1 MRWRGRERSENVD
14 DRRGMSPRMALGGGG
29 GMLAILI
36 MLALKFFGAP
46 PAVQQMAGQ
55 AVNRMQQNQA
65 QNAPAGEGIDDDYRE
80 FTQVVLRDTERVWEQ
95 LFEEIQDSRGR
106 AVPYTPP
113 RLVMFSGQEQTAC
126 GLGQAAMGP
135 FYCPADQMVY
145 IDPTF
150 FEDLANRHNAP
161 GDFAQAYVIAHEV
174 AHHVQS
180 LLGFSTIVNQVRAQ
194 GDEIMSN
201 QYSVRLELQ
210 ADFLAGVWAHHAHKE
225 YNILEEGD
233 MEEAITAANQIGD
246 DTLQKQSTGRVIPE
260 RFTHGTSA
268 QRVFWFRKGLL
279 SGNLKDAE
287 TLFQVDY
294 EDL

>member
-1 MRWRGRERSENVD
+1 
-14 DRRGMSPRMALGGGG
+14 MALGGGG
-29 GMLAILI
+29 GMLAIII

-55 AVNRMQQNQA
+55 AVNRVQQNKA
-65 QNAPAGEGIDDDYRE
+65 QQAPAGEGVDDDYRE
-80 FTQVVLRDTERVWEQ
+80 FTQVVLRDTERVWTE
-95 LFEEIQDSRGR
+95 LFKKIQDDRGR
-106 AVPYTPP
+106 SIAYTPP
-113 RLVMFSGQEQTAC
+113 RLIMFTGQEQTAC

-135 FYCPADQMVY
+135 FYCPADQKVY

-150 FEDLANRHNAP
+150 FEDLAKRHQAP

-174 AHHVQS
+174 AHHVQN
-180 LLGFSTIVNQVRAQ
+180 LLPYSSIVNQVRAK
-194 GDEIMSN
+194 GDEILTN

-210 ADFLAGVWAHHAHKE
+210 ADFMAGVWAHHAHKE

-233 MEEAITAANQIGD
+233 MEEAIQAANQIGD
-246 DTLQKQSTGRVIPE
+246 DTLQKQSTGRVVPE

-268 QRVFWFRKGLL
+268 QRVYWFKKGLL
-279 SGNLKDAE
+279 SGNLQHAE
-287 TLFQVDY
+287 TLFKVDY